1 VSKGRVNPHFS
12 PKRTGPEQESAEA
25 LFAGIQAGSMPHLA
39 RAISMIESELP
50 RHREVADSLIK
61 LALPHSGNA
70 FRLGISGIPGAG
82 KSTLIENLGGRL
94 LADYSKLAVLA
105 VDPSSRKTGG
115 SILGDKTRMELLSR
129 NPRAYIRPSP
139 AGTTLGGVARATREA
154 MLLCEAAGYDL
165 LIVETVG
172 VGQSEIAV
180 HGMCDLFVMVAIPG
194 AGDELQGIKRG
205 ITEMAD
211 LILINKADGELR
223 EKANLAARQLRNA
236 MHLFPPH
243 PYGLIPEVIT
253 CSALEGNGMELVV
266 EKLAD
271 FRSQLQDSGGIDA
284 RRADQRKQWMQ
295 EALQGLWET
304 HFFKQEALS
313 ELYKIVSLEVEEGRV
328 HPYKAAQTLWE
339 RFLKG

>member
-1 VSKGRVNPHFS
+1 LSKGRINPHFS
-12 PKRTGPEQESAEA
+12 ARRNPVEEEGIDA
-25 LFAGIQAGSMPHLA
+25 LFSGLREGSMPHLA
-39 RAISMIESELP
+39 RAISLVESEHP
-50 RHREVADSLIK
+50 RQREMADALIK
-61 LALPHSGNA
+61 LALPYSGNA

-82 KSTLIENLGGRL
+82 KSTLIEALGARML
-94 LADYSKLAVLA
+94 ENYSRLAVLA

-180 HGMCDLFVMVAIPG
+180 HGMCDLFIMVAIPG

-211 LILINKADGELR
+211 LILINKADNELR

-253 CSALEGNGMELVV
+253 CSALEGTGIESVV
-266 EKLAD
+266 ETFEK
-271 FRSQLQDSGGIDA
+271 FKVELQNSGGIEA
-284 RRADQRKQWMQ
+284 RRADQRRQWMQ

-304 HFFKQEALS
+304 HFFRQEHLA
-313 ELYKIVSLEVEEGRV
+313 ELYKNISAEVGEGRL
-328 HPYKAAQTLWE
+328 HPYEAAQTLWE